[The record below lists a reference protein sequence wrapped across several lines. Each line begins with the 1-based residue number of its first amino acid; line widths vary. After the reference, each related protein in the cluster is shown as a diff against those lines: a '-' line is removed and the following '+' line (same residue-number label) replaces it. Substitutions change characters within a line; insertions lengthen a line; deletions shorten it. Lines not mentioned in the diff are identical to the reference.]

1 MRMMMLMTS
10 TMVPRTESSY
20 FLNRNFQ
27 SSLYEVK
34 QKKHFELVVTQEGH
48 LENVVRKRA

>member
-1 MRMMMLMTS
+1 MTS

-27 SSLYEVK
+27 SNLYEVK
-34 QKKHFELVVTQEGH
+34 QKKQFELVAIQDGNI
-48 LENVVRKRA
+48 ENVVRKRAK